1 MGGGTVKR
9 REHRVGPAR
18 LAARIAAGLLVAL
31 AAAGSAFA
39 AEPRVA
45 DAAQRRNRA
54 AIADLLKQKADVN
67 TPQPDGATALS
78 WAAHWNELE
87 TADQLIRAGAN
98 ANAANE
104 LGVTPLMLA
113 AL

>member
-1 MGGGTVKR
+1 MPRPREAGCSNRGRTAHRARR
-9 REHRVGPAR
+9 REPLLCRD
-18 LAARIAAGLLVAL
+18 AARG
-31 AAAGSAFA
+31 
-39 AEPRVA
+39 R
-45 DAAQRRNRA
+45 DRA
-54 AIADLLKQKADVN
+54 ALADLLKQKADVN
-67 TPQPDGATALS
+67 APQGDGATALT

-113 AL
+113 ALNGSGPMVEKLLAA